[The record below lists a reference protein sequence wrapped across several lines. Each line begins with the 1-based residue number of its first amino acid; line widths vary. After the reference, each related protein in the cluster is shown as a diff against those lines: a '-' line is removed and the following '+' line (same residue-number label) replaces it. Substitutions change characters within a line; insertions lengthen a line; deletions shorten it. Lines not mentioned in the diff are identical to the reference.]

1 LKVGINGATM
11 NPWPLEVQIAK
22 ASSAGF
28 EGLELWRD
36 KVEQY
41 LAEHEM
47 AELVDLL
54 ASHHIEPTT
63 LCFVYLGY
71 GDEQQAER
79 VKTLRELV
87 DLTAGVGAG
96 SIAVCASRNPPEG
109 TSKAEVLRLAA
120 AEAKVMAA
128 IAADQ
133 GVDLYLE
140 PLGLHPVVPGPM
152 EALEVIE
159 GVGSSNLKLLFDVF
173 HYYRSS
179 VSLEEIAATPVER
192 LGAIHVNDGEDLAK
206 EELND
211 FKRLYPTLGV
221 LPVAEMLRIPRD
233 QGFEGYVVVEVFR
246 QEYWDNDPDLA
257 VHSMKYLEALL
268 ARVPWAR
275 GGTK

>member
-1 LKVGINGATM
+1 MKVGINGATM

>member
-1 LKVGINGATM
+1 VKLGINGATM
-11 NPWPLEVQIAK
+11 YPWSLEAQIAK

-41 LAEHEM
+41 LAGHER

-63 LCFVYLGY
+63 MCFVYLGY

-79 VKTLRELV
+79 VKTLQEMV
-87 DLTAGVGAG
+87 DLAAGVGAG

-109 TSKAEVLRLAA
+109 VSKAEVLRLAT
-120 AEAKVMAA
+120 AEAKIMVA

-133 GVDLYLE
+133 GVELFLE
-140 PLGLHPVVPGPM
+140 PLGLHPVVPGPREAM
-152 EALEVIE
+152 EIIE
-159 GVGSSNLKLLFDVF
+159 GVGSPNVKILFDVF

-179 VSLEEIAATPVER
+179 VSLEDIAATPVER
-192 LGAIHVNDGEDLAK
+192 LGAIHVNDGEGLPK
-206 EELND
+206 GELND

-233 QGFEGYVVVEVFR
+233 RGFEGYVVVEVFR

-257 VHSMKYLEALL
+257 AHSMKYLKVLL
-268 ARVPWAR
+268 AQVPWER